1 MAGPGLV
8 NGELDLLS
16 SARAASFASLMEVP
30 LEIDVL
36 EARRLLQSS
45 GGAVLLDVREP
56 YEVAIAQLPGSTFIP
71 MREIP
76 EKLAELPADR
86 HLLVL
91 CHGGVR
97 SMQVTRFLR
106 ANGRPRVTNI
116 AGGID
121 AWSEHCDSGVPRY

>member
-1 MAGPGLV
+1 
-8 NGELDLLS
+8 
-16 SARAASFASLMEVP
+16 MEVP

-36 EARRLLQSS
+36 EARRLLQSDD
-45 GGAVLLDVREP
+45 GAVLLDVREP
-56 YEVAIAQLPGSTFIP
+56 YEVAIAQLPGSTCIP
-71 MREIP
+71 MRQIP
-76 EKLAELPADR
+76 AKFAELPADR

-121 AWSEHCDSGVPRY
+121 AWSQQCDGSVPRY